1 MEIESHYRQ
10 LLRELDE
17 QRRQGILCD
26 VSVVVE
32 GRPFAAHRNVLL
44 GSSRYFKTLYSS
56 WTEAEPEPVPGGNP
70 NAVTHLDIVTA
81 RAFEAILDFMY
92 SARLVLTGANVI
104 EVMSAASYL
113 QMTDVVQACH
123 AFIRATLD
131 ISLRSRLVK
140 KLAEVDVNSSLP
152 SSAMSGSKTS
162 SLLAPRTDP
171 DKSLDDSLIT
181 SSQKGSRVL
190 RRVKQGKSSHT
201 CQEEALMHTLWDQP
215 TKTIGEQTS
224 PSSPRGSQGQHHMAF
239 LGELAQ
245 RQAAG
250 SKRRKNRKNKD
261 TVRHITEQVECGV
274 GPSELSMFALLSAS
288 GLSSSNRETSG
299 ARTAADEQLLS
310 GVRTDEGDPREE
322 EAWSARGWE
331 HHHLQGELSG
341 TNGIL
346 PLHRSLLGADPT
358 LSLEQTPSGGNVS
371 LPLIQNIFK
380 VTRRG
385 DKRNRVKVLER
396 KEKVSVPR
404 STEKST
410 ISPKKGKSSALLP
423 ASIQTTPWQ
432 RFQQLR
438 PPLPSSRHLPPP
450 LSAPCAATDCAVG
463 GRKFHCPCCSFS
475 AVHQCILRRHLRSHT
490 GERPYPC
497 ATCGKTFTRREHMK
511 RHAQVHSKD
520 TKFTCKVC
528 GQMFPSAAA
537 VGVRR
542 GSRRHAVC
550 SSCSGSNGQRG
561 SPMHPEDTE
570 TAEQEEADS
579 GWKDNSGTPAEEE
592 PKEREER
599 G

>member
-1 MEIESHYRQ
+1 MVNCEVEETAGTSARSSRCTEEEMEIESHYRQ

-371 LPLIQNIFK
+371 
-380 VTRRG
+380 
-385 DKRNRVKVLER
+385 
-396 KEKVSVPR
+396 S
-404 STEKST
+404 
-410 ISPKKGKSSALLP
+410 
-423 ASIQTTPWQ
+423 
-432 RFQQLR
+432 
-438 PPLPSSRHLPPP
+438 
-450 LSAPCAATDCAVG
+450 TDCAVG